1 MVRTF
6 LMSSIREMG
15 RISVV
20 APFGMRDMVSS
31 LDGKK
36 IDNYLSQGCALWKR
50 RARKLRVKPLWRADL
65 GMDLMPGSI
74 WGIEV
79 VVVVGIVRDQGCWR
93 AGWAGAGWNRCLML
107 WCAEMTRCLVSVSTM
122 WYSGWYIGMCS
133 D

>member
-1 MVRTF
+1 
-6 LMSSIREMG
+6 MSSIREMG

-74 WGIEV
+74 
-79 VVVVGIVRDQGCWR
+79 
-93 AGWAGAGWNRCLML
+93 
-107 WCAEMTRCLVSVSTM
+107 
-122 WYSGWYIGMCS
+122 
-133 D
+133 